1 MVVSMFDK
9 LFGSVD
15 LLNRGLGAAWT
26 RNKVLQNNIANSDT
40 PGFKASQVEFRDI
53 IQAKSSEG
61 SFQMKASNTR
71 HITAASAGGQGVII
85 RQNENISYSMDEN
98 SVDVEAEMA
107 SLARNSLHY
116 NTMIRKINSE
126 FTKLRMAVRGQ

>member
-1 MVVSMFDK
+1 MVLFVFNK

-53 IQAKSSEG
+53 IQAESNTG
-61 SFQMKASNTR
+61 SLQMKVSNSR
-71 HITAASAGGQGVII
+71 HISASASETQGVIV
-85 RQNENISYSMDEN
+85 RQNLNRSYRMDEN